1 MPNVDVVR
9 QLRGRFLQPLDG
21 CAQRRIVI
29 WHDPTGEFA
38 ETFGA
43 LAEEGFGA
51 DELPRPV
58 RFVEAADGNLFE
70 TKRLLNRGDVES
82 DILLYRRRA
91 RGELEG
97 DWLADVELYAEHFQ
111 ADFLSLLV
119 DELGVAD
126 NDEVRGTLRKF
137 AVFFKAKDRR
147 ARFARFASGAASR
160 EDVALRVIAVIAGA
174 EAPTVE
180 SVTRALLAGL
190 AADEHGTA
198 ERFRKLGALD
208 ALAAFLD
215 RKIGYR
221 GDVAAEGAAGDLAA
235 HLLVTA
241 ASCKLP
247 PEALT
252 GLDRF
257 LAPDYR
263 HFCLT
268 IVHAWMATGDGDGLE
283 VLYDLCRQ
291 TEEACGIAD
300 RLRAVPRAALED
312 ADVLPCIDEVLIAG
326 LMDDLARGS
335 VCCDE
340 AARIVAQRKSGTWG
354 ARCASYYAA
363 LSAAVDAQRF
373 HQAHI
378 TSFHEVDA
386 RAVWEA
392 YTSDWLTMDAVYRRF
407 CQAFDACL
415 TEANLALDDSL
426 KSLADQI
433 ERLYA
438 NFLTRSN
445 GCWTNAAQAA
455 WAQVGYVEGIPRQRR
470 FYDDVVP
477 SELSGGAKRVVVAVS
492 DALRYEVAQEL
503 SERLER
509 ETRGVAKMGAMQ
521 GTFPSITPFGMA
533 ALLPHHRLQL
543 REEDGTLLVDGLPA
557 ATVDQREAVLRA
569 RNPKSRALRYNDLQ
583 HMKSAARK
591 ELAADAEVIYVYHD
605 AIDKAGEGAGG
616 EREVFDA
623 CEDALQELVAL
634 VKIAVND
641 LGASRVVITAD
652 HGFLCTRSPLGET
665 DHVSASDM
673 EGSAVLMGRRHA
685 VLEGEVSS
693 DVFIHMNMDDVDG
706 GTYTGLSPRSCLR
719 IKRPGPGENYVHG
732 GVSLQ
737 ELVVP
742 VVRFRNVKTGA
753 KGFVETQKAQIKL
766 LSSDR
771 RITSN
776 LFTLEFLQTEP
787 ASGKVTPA
795 VYEVVLVD
803 AANNEVSDVRTVAAD
818 STAHDA
824 RDRKIRV
831 SFALKAG
838 HEMSERE
845 TYSLVAREK
854 DTGRIAWRDPEGF
867 QVMVAFGM
875 VDDFGF

>member
-1 MPNVDVVR
+1 MATNVID
-9 QLRGRFLQPLDG
+9 QLLTRFEQPLPP

-38 ETFGA
+38 DAFHA

-51 DELPRPV
+51 EGLPRPV
-58 RFVEAADGNLFE
+58 RFIEAADGNLFE
-70 TKRLLNRGDVES
+70 TKRLLNRGDAES

-97 DWLADVELYAEHFQ
+97 DWLADVELYAGHFQ

-126 NDEVRGTLRKF
+126 NDEVRAALREF
-137 AVFFKAKDRR
+137 AAFFNAKERR
-147 ARFARFASGAASR
+147 ARFARFAPGAASR
-160 EDVALRVIAVIAGA
+160 EDVAVRVLAVVVGA
-174 EAPTVE
+174 AAPSVEAVM
-180 SVTRALLAGL
+180 RALLEGL
-190 AADEHGTA
+190 AADERGTV
-198 ERFRKLGALD
+198 EHFRKMGALD
-208 ALAAFLD
+208 ALSAFLD
-215 RKIGYR
+215 RRIGYR

-235 HLLVTA
+235 HLLLTA

-247 PEALT
+247 PEALS

-268 IVHAWMATGDGDGLE
+268 IVHAWMATDDADSLG
-283 VLYDLCRQ
+283 VLHDLCRQ
-291 TEEACGIAD
+291 VEESCGMAE
-300 RLRAVPRAALED
+300 RLSGVPRAALED
-312 ADVLPCIDEVLIAG
+312 GDVLPCVDEALIAG
-326 LMDDLARGS
+326 LMDELAHGADR
-335 VCCDE
+335 CDE
-340 AARIVAQRKSGTWG
+340 ATRIAAQRKSGTWG
-354 ARCASYYAA
+354 ARCAGYYAA
-363 LSAAVDAQRF
+363 LLAAVDAQRF

-378 TSFHEVDA
+378 TSFHEADA
-386 RAVWEA
+386 RAVWDA
-392 YTSDWLTMDAVYRRF
+392 YTSDWCAMDAAYRRF

-415 TEANLALDDSL
+415 TEANPALDDSL
-426 KSLADQI
+426 KNLADHLD
-433 ERLYA
+433 RLYA

-445 GCWTNAAQAA
+445 ECWANAAQGT
-455 WAQVGYVEGIPRQRR
+455 WEQVGYVEGIPRQRR

-492 DALRYEVAQEL
+492 DALRYEVAREL
-503 SERLER
+503 AERLER
-509 ETRGVAKMGAMQ
+509 ETKGAAKVEAMQ

-533 ALLPHHRLQL
+533 ALLPHRRLQL
-543 REEDGTLLVDGLPA
+543 READGALLVDGMPT
-557 ATVDQREAVLRA
+557 ATVDQREAVLKA
-569 RNPKSRALRYNDLQ
+569 RNPKSRAVRYDDLQ
-583 HMKSAARK
+583 RMKSAERK
-591 ELAADAEVIYVYHD
+591 ELAVDAEVVYVYHD
-605 AIDKAGEGAGG
+605 VIDKAGEGAGG

-641 LGASRVVITAD
+641 LGASRVVVTAD

-673 EGSAVLMGRRHA
+673 EGASVKMGRRYA
-685 VLEGEVSS
+685 VLQGEASS
-693 DVFIHMNMDDVDG
+693 DVLVRMSMDDVDG
-706 GTYTGLSPRSCLR
+706 GDYTGLSPRACLR

-737 ELVVP
+737 ELCVP
-742 VVRFRNVKTGA
+742 VVRFRNLKSGA
-753 KGFVETQKAQIKL
+753 KGFVQTQKAQIRL
-766 LSSDR
+766 LSTDR

-776 LFTLEFLQTEP
+776 LFSLDFLQTEP
-787 ASGKVTPA
+787 VSGKVTPA
-795 VYEVVLVD
+795 AYELVLVD
-803 AANNEVSDVRTVAAD
+803 AAGNEVSDVRTVAVD
-818 STAHDA
+818 STAQDA

-838 HEMSERE
+838 HALSERE
-845 TYSLVAREK
+845 AYSLVAREK
-854 DTGRIAWRDPEGF
+854 DTGRIAWRDAEGF
-867 QVMVAFGM
+867 HVMVAFGM